1 MENAKCYAPQILVGT
16 EGLPREQ
23 WLEYR
28 RKGIG
33 GSDAAA
39 VLGISPFRTGRD
51 LYYDKLN
58 IVTAD
63 DAENWVQLEVGTLLE
78 PLVAKIFAHKTGYK
92 IYRRPFMFQHPL
104 YPWML
109 ADLDYMVE
117 LPDGTTAILE
127 IKTTNYN
134 AKDNWWYNSEEIV
147 PIYYESQGRHYM
159 AVMNIDRVYFCC
171 LYGNS
176 EDEAIIRR
184 IDRDMAYEEELIA
197 LERDFWENHV
207 LTKTPPPYVEADGD
221 LILESLRRKLGPA
234 DKDAPPVLLGQTQ
247 FGQLSMLLSLQE
259 QKKALSADVSKLDK
273 DIKRLKGMLIERM
286 GTSCTAVYNGLA
298 ESYTIAIFDTVEI
311 DGCAVSRAS
320 LHNLS
325 FIENLEL
332 VPGCRIKVSKRNQII
347 PQVEENLDRNCYSRD
362 KVVPARCPCC
372 GQPTR
377 IHMTQN
383 TVNGVEKVTAALF
396 CDNERCETRK
406 LRKFVHFASP
416 KALNIMGLSGSILE
430 KFIGKGWLHSYMDIF
445 ALDKYRA
452 EIVQMEGFGEKSW
465 QNLWDAIQHSRITTF
480 EQYLTAMD
488 IPMVG
493 STASKVICQRFRG
506 NLAEFETAVCQSFDF
521 TQLPDFGETLH
532 RNIHQWFRSEENW
545 SIWTELRRLVCIK
558 TYQPPAAS
566 TDMGNPFV
574 GKTLVVTGK
583 VEPYTRDGINTKIES
598 LGAHAGS
605 SVSSKTDYLI
615 CGENAGSK
623 LAKAQELGIKILSPD
638 EFFRMAGESV

>member
-1 MENAKCYAPQILVGT
+1 MENAACYAPQILVGT
-16 EGLPREQ
+16 EDLPREQ

-117 LPDGTTAILE
+117 LPDGTSAILE

-134 AKDNWWYNSEEIV
+134 AKDNWWYNGEEIV

-176 EDEAIIRR
+176 EDEAMIRR

-197 LERDFWENHV
+197 L
-207 LTKTPPPYVEADGD
+207 DGD

-286 GTSCTAVYNGLA
+286 GTSCTAVYNGSA
-298 ESYTIAIFDTVEI
+298 ESYTITYNPVRSAGISKDALERLKDEHPDIYDQYVTVSEWRRFH
-311 DGCAVSRAS
+311 V
-320 LHNLS
+320 
-325 FIENLEL
+325 
-332 VPGCRIKVSKRNQII
+332 KK
-347 PQVEENLDRNCYSRD
+347 
-362 KVVPARCPCC
+362 
-372 GQPTR
+372 
-377 IHMTQN
+377 
-383 TVNGVEKVTAALF
+383 AAL
-396 CDNERCETRK
+396 
-406 LRKFVHFASP
+406 
-416 KALNIMGLSGSILE
+416 
-430 KFIGKGWLHSYMDIF
+430 
-445 ALDKYRA
+445 
-452 EIVQMEGFGEKSW
+452 Q
-465 QNLWDAIQHSRITTF
+465 
-480 EQYLTAMD
+480 
-488 IPMVG
+488 
-493 STASKVICQRFRG
+493 
-506 NLAEFETAVCQSFDF
+506 
-521 TQLPDFGETLH
+521 
-532 RNIHQWFRSEENW
+532 
-545 SIWTELRRLVCIK
+545 
-558 TYQPPAAS
+558 AA
-566 TDMGNPFV
+566 
-574 GKTLVVTGK
+574 
-583 VEPYTRDGINTKIES
+583 
-598 LGAHAGS
+598 
-605 SVSSKTDYLI
+605 
-615 CGENAGSK
+615 
-623 LAKAQELGIKILSPD
+623 
-638 EFFRMAGESV
+638 

>member
-1 MENAKCYAPQILVGT
+1 MQYIIEQFKALTAIPSPSGFTRAVTEYTAAEFEKLGFAPKLTNKGCVLVDLGG
-16 EGLPREQ
+16 EGNPLVLSAHIDTLGGMVAEVKANGR
-23 WLEYR
+23 LR
-28 RKGIG
+28 ITRIG
-33 GSDAAA
+33 G
-39 VLGISPFRTGRD
+39 
-51 LYYDKLN
+51 
-58 IVTAD
+58 
-63 DAENWVQLEVGTLLE
+63 
-78 PLVAKIFAHKTGYK
+78 LVAANVETENCTVFPRFSEKRYSGTCQLVNASAHVNT
-92 IYRRPFMFQHPL
+92 
-104 YPWML
+104 
-109 ADLDYMVE
+109 D
-117 LPDGTTAILE
+117 
-127 IKTTNYN
+127 
-134 AKDNWWYNSEEIV
+134 
-147 PIYYESQGRHYM
+147 
-159 AVMNIDRVYFCC
+159 
-171 LYGNS
+171 
-176 EDEAIIRR
+176 
-184 IDRDMAYEEELIA
+184 
-197 LERDFWENHV
+197 
-207 LTKTPPPYVEADGD
+207 
-221 LILESLRRKLGPA
+221 
-234 DKDAPPVLLGQTQ
+234 
-247 FGQLSMLLSLQE
+247 
-259 QKKALSADVSKLDK
+259 
-273 DIKRLKGMLIERM
+273 
-286 GTSCTAVYNGLA
+286 LA
-298 ESYTIAIFDTVEI
+298 ETKRSFDTVEI

-332 VPGCRIKVSKRNQII
+332 APGCRIKVSKRNQII
-347 PQVEENLDRNCYSRD
+347 PHVEENLDRNCYARD

-377 IHMTQN
+377 IHMTKN

-396 CDNERCETRK
+396 CDNEHCETRK

-416 KALNIMGLSGSILE
+416 KALNIMGLSESILE

-445 ALDKYRA
+445 ALDKHRA

-493 STASKVICQRFRG
+493 STASKAICQRFRG

-532 RNIHQWFRSEENW
+532 RNIHQWFHSEENW
-545 SIWTELRRLVCIK
+545 TIWTELRRLVCIK

-566 TDMGNPFV
+566 TDMSNPFV

-583 VEPYTRDGINTKIES
+583 VEPYTRDGINAKIES

-638 EFFRMAGESV
+638 EFFRMAGESA